1 MSRSSVGPTVDA
13 ATTSSGAGRSLEM
26 CFCVSAV
33 TPTPHL
39 AVFRL
44 YVQSVTKVKPETPA
58 PAFETLETHLTMFL
72 EIRTHAPSGMA
83 GLCPTREC
91 KTSSS
96 LKSCTG
102 VKTNAESSMH
112 LPVHIYIYVC
122 VNIYK
127 YVCMSVLTHM
137 YIYIY
142 VSMHVCMHACIHA
155 WMDGWMDGWMDVCI
169 SLTNIARTVMVVV
182 I

>member
-102 VKTNAESSMH
+102 VKTNAESSNMH
-112 LPVHIYIYVC
+112 LQVI
-122 VNIYK
+122 
-127 YVCMSVLTHM
+127 MSVLTHM
-137 YIYIY
+137 Y
-142 VSMHVCMHACIHA
+142 VCMY
-155 WMDGWMDGWMDVCI
+155 VCMYV
-169 SLTNIARTVMVVV
+169 LFLLL
-182 I
+182 